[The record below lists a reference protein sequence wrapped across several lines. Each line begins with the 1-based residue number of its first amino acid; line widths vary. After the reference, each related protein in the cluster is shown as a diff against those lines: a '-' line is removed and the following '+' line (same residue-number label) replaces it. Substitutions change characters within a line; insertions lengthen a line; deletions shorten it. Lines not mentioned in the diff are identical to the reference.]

1 MHSNTQRFRNT
12 RRFTAVLLTLAL
24 FAGALPAFT
33 AGAADGK
40 VNVNKA
46 SAEELALLPRIGPA
60 TSARI
65 VEFRDENGPFRAVE
79 DLMLVRGIGE
89 ATFDLLVPYVAL
101 EGDTT
106 LAEKVRVP
114 RRAAEASEE

>member
-1 MHSNTQRFRNT
+1 MHSNTQ
-12 RRFTAVLLTLAL
+12 RFTAVLLTLAL

-60 TSARI
+60 TAGRI

-106 LAEKVRVP
+106 LAEKERVP
-114 RRAAEASEE
+114 RRTAEASEE